1 MIKQNNNEDEG
12 EDNSEKNKR
21 NKNNK
26 KENTKRKKS
35 KKSNEDNKSQKEENK
50 SMHKSSSININNKN
64 DKNDSLNV
72 SSVSKNINDVEQL
85 KKRIK
90 DLEKKADEL
99 ERKNIFYY
107 NIFKN
112 NQDSQID
119 NYIQRGRNKNL
130 NGYNKLMVDINDKI
144 DDFIEYQKIK
154 EMERIQYYNKVHQ
167 LKEDIE
173 FELNFMKLL
182 QEKEKEEERR
192 RNDINRQ
199 FYILKYYNNSGEVSG
214 ENFLNNQ
221 RERKNSDLPHYGN
234 PYDDKTFNN
243 NYRKFMPAKMSK
255 NGISLSNQ
263 YISIDNPSEFYKY
276 QIYDRYN
283 KEKSTKNIL
292 MRSGSSLINEK
303 ENYMKYKYNNKS
315 GKKLKVSSSTD
326 NIYYNK

>member
-1 MIKQNNNEDEG
+1 MIKENNNENEG
-12 EDNSEKNKR
+12 QDNSDKNAR
-21 NKNNK
+21 NNNK

-35 KKSNEDNKSQKEENK
+35 KKSNEDNKSKKEENK
-50 SMHKSSSININNKN
+50 SIHKSSSINTNKE
-64 DKNDSLNV
+64 DKNDSLND
-72 SSVSKNINDVEQL
+72 SSISKNNDVNKL

-90 DLEKKADEL
+90 DLEQKADEL
-99 ERKNIFYY
+99 ERKNIYYY

-119 NYIQRGRNKNL
+119 KYIQKERNKNL

-154 EMERIQYYNKVHQ
+154 EIERIQYFNQVQK

-182 QEKEKEEERR
+182 HEKEKEDERR

-199 FYILKYYNNSGEVSG
+199 FYILKYYNKSGEVSG
-214 ENFLNNQ
+214 ENFLNNH
-221 RERKNSDLPHYGN
+221 RERKNSDIPHYGN

-243 NYRKFMPAKMSK
+243 NYKKFMPAKMSK

-283 KEKSTKNIL
+283 KDKSKNNIL
-292 MRSGSSLINEK
+292 MRSGSSLLNEK
-303 ENYMKYKYNNKS
+303 ENYMKYKYNNKNR
-315 GKKLKVSSSTD
+315 GKLRVSSSSD
-326 NIYYNK
+326 NIYNNN

>member
-1 MIKQNNNEDEG
+1 MIKENNNENEG
-12 EDNSEKNKR
+12 QDNSDKNTR
-21 NKNNK
+21 NSNNK

-35 KKSNEDNKSQKEENK
+35 KRSNEDNKSKKEENK
-50 SMHKSSSININNKN
+50 SVHKKSSINSNKD
-64 DKNDSLNV
+64 DKNDSVND
-72 SSVSKNINDVEQL
+72 SSLSKNNDVNQL

-90 DLEKKADEL
+90 DLEQKSDEL
-99 ERKNIFYY
+99 ERKNIYYY

-119 NYIQRGRNKNL
+119 KYIQKERNKNL

-144 DDFIEYQKIK
+144 DDFIEYQKLK
-154 EMERIQYYNKVHQ
+154 EIERIQYFNQVQQ
-167 LKEDIE
+167 LKKDIE

-182 QEKEKEEERR
+182 HEKEKEDERR

-199 FYILKYYNNSGEVSG
+199 FYILKYYNKSGEVSG
-214 ENFLNNQ
+214 ENFLNNH

-234 PYDDKTFNN
+234 PYDDKTFND

-255 NGISLSNQ
+255 NGISLINQ

-283 KEKSTKNIL
+283 KDKSKNNIL

-303 ENYMKYKYNNKS
+303 DNYMKYKYNNKNS
-315 GKKLKVSSSTD
+315 RKLRVSSSSD
-326 NIYYNK
+326 NIYNNN

>member
-1 MIKQNNNEDEG
+1 MIKENNNENEG
-12 EDNSEKNKR
+12 QDNSDKNAR
-21 NKNNK
+21 NNNK

-35 KKSNEDNKSQKEENK
+35 KKSNEDNKSKKEENK
-50 SMHKSSSININNKN
+50 SIHKSSSINTSKE
-64 DKNDSLNV
+64 DKNDSLND
-72 SSVSKNINDVEQL
+72 SSLSKNNDVNKL

-90 DLEKKADEL
+90 DLEQKADEL
-99 ERKNIFYY
+99 ERKNIYYY

-119 NYIQRGRNKNL
+119 KYIQKERNKNL

-154 EMERIQYYNKVHQ
+154 EIERIQYFNQVQK

-182 QEKEKEEERR
+182 HEKEKEDERR

-199 FYILKYYNNSGEVSG
+199 FYILKYYNKSGEVSG
-214 ENFLNNQ
+214 ENFLNNH
-221 RERKNSDLPHYGN
+221 RERKNSDIPHYGN

-243 NYRKFMPAKMSK
+243 NYKKFMPAKMSK

-283 KEKSTKNIL
+283 KDKSKNNIL

-303 ENYMKYKYNNKS
+303 ENYMKYKYNNKNR
-315 GKKLKVSSSTD
+315 GKLRVSSSSD
-326 NIYYNK
+326 NIYNNN

>member
-1 MIKQNNNEDEG
+1 MIKENNNENEG
-12 EDNSEKNKR
+12 QDNSDKNAR
-21 NKNNK
+21 NNNK

-35 KKSNEDNKSQKEENK
+35 KKSNEDNKSKKEENK
-50 SMHKSSSININNKN
+50 SIHKSSSINTSKE
-64 DKNDSLNV
+64 DKNDSLND
-72 SSVSKNINDVEQL
+72 SSLSKNNDVNKL

-90 DLEKKADEL
+90 DLEQKADEL
-99 ERKNIFYY
+99 ERKNIYYY

-119 NYIQRGRNKNL
+119 KYIQKERNKNL

-154 EMERIQYYNKVHQ
+154 EIERIQYFNQVQK

-182 QEKEKEEERR
+182 HEKEKEDERR

-199 FYILKYYNNSGEVSG
+199 FYILKYYNKSGEVSG
-214 ENFLNNQ
+214 ENFLNNH
-221 RERKNSDLPHYGN
+221 RERKNSDIPHYGN

-243 NYRKFMPAKMSK
+243 NYKKFMPAKMSK

-283 KEKSTKNIL
+283 KDKSKNNIL
-292 MRSGSSLINEK
+292 MRSGSSLLNEK
-303 ENYMKYKYNNKS
+303 ENYMKYKYNNKNR
-315 GKKLKVSSSTD
+315 GKLRVSSSSD
-326 NIYYNK
+326 NIYNNN